1 VFNVNKKSLTSFLFS
16 AFIIILLSF
25 FIPALRN
32 PVLIILKLPLKA
44 VSLVAREIHGVVFY
58 HRNYVR
64 NSLLQKELDALKSK
78 LSGTTEVE
86 LENKRLKWL
95 LSLKQESSSKM
106 IAARVIARDPSNWS
120 SAIMVDKGR
129 SSGIKKGSVC
139 VTEAGLAGRV
149 FEVSAFV
156 SKIILI
162 NDPSL
167 GVSALDERSRQ
178 EGLVSGSLG
187 GFLIMKYLPKDCDVK
202 VNDPVISSGLTGYY
216 PKGLMIGTVVDF
228 GKEFVGLSSYAII
241 KPSVNLSSLEE
252 VLIIMQ

>member
-1 VFNVNKKSLTSFLFS
+1 VFNVNKKNITSFLFS
-16 AFIIILLSF
+16 AFIIILLSSF
-25 FIPALRN
+25 VPALRN
-32 PVLIILKLPLKA
+32 PLLIILKLPLTV
-44 VSLVAREIHGVVFY
+44 VSLVAREIRGIVFY

-64 NSLLQKELDALKSK
+64 NSLLQKEFDALKSR
-78 LSGTTEVE
+78 LNEATEVA
-86 LENKRLKWL
+86 LENKRLMGL
-95 LSLKQESSSKM
+95 LSLKQESSFKM

-120 SAIMVDKGR
+120 SAIMIDKGR
-129 SSGIKKGSVC
+129 SSGIKKGYVC

-149 FEVSAFV
+149 FEVTDFV

-167 GVSALDERSRQ
+167 GVSALDQRSRQ

-187 GFLIMKYLPKDCDVK
+187 GFLIMKYLPKDCDIK
-202 VNDPVISSGLTGYY
+202 INDPVISSGLTGNY
-216 PKGLMIGTVVDF
+216 PQGLMIGTVVDF
-228 GKEFVGLSSYAII
+228 GKEFVGLSSYAVI